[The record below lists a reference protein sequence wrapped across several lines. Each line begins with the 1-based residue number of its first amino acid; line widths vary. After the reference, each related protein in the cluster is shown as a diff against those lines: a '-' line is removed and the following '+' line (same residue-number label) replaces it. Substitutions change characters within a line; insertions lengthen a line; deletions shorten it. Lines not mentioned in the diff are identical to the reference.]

1 MLRYFL
7 KSEKMS
13 ATYGPQ
19 ANDGHEHRDIMSL
32 QNLKRR
38 KTRLR
43 HWYFTVFFFSGEVN
57 RLILHFP
64 RLNCVDRARVLMK
77 NCIDCSKITGDTSY
91 GHVSMTART
100 RNPGFFQYKNGV
112 RSRFFDVPLFPVEYS
127 APYGNAGKT
136 KPTECDAQRRC
147 EHSKRKNIAVTK
159 RS

>member
-13 ATYGPQ
+13 TTDTNTVILCRCKIWSAARRGYDT
-19 ANDGHEHRDIMSL
+19 DIL
-32 QNLKRR
+32 P
-38 KTRLR
+38 
-43 HWYFTVFFFSGEVN
+43 FFFFSGEVN

-64 RLNCVDRARVLMK
+64 RLNCVDRARVSMK

-127 APYGNAGKT
+127 APYGNAE
-136 KPTECDAQRRC
+136 PTECDAQRRC